1 MSSVIVRFDLRV
13 KASNRD
19 ANVQIA
25 KYDMPHVPA
34 VGSIIGL
41 HGDPFVVHSVGYA
54 VGREVY
60 DAGHRADRTY
70 AYVEVVPAGLNV
82 AITWSEKIRKHVSGL
97 LPDGFSSEG

>member
-25 KYDMPHVPA
+25 KHDMPHAPA
-34 VGSIIGL
+34 VGDVVNLLGN
-41 HGDPFVVHSVGYA
+41 PFVVRSIGYA

-70 AYVEVVPAGLNV
+70 AYVEVVPAGLDV
-82 AITWSEKIRKHVSGL
+82 AVTWSEKIRKHVSGL